1 VTRQLLLRASAS
13 EARLARILLA
23 EADASV
29 RIALGAMLEAQR
41 HAVVRATTPLQL
53 ASALDTEV
61 VDLAIV
67 DLALLRTDAVTA
79 ELRRLP
85 VIAISPS
92 DPAPEPDLAF
102 ESKLHRPLDLAA
114 AGVFVAAALST
125 VAVVAQ
131 GSDELEAP
139 DGVRIRPAVGRVYV
153 RGFPVHLTPLEL
165 RLFTLLV
172 RRRGRTQSIERL
184 ARDVWGH
191 EAQGRRNFVEARVS
205 SIRRKLRALGAYDV
219 IETVRSVGYRVP
231 CAVYSEDG
239 RVEDSCTMD
248 RRRVDARRAG
258 G

>member
-1 VTRQLLLRASAS
+1 M
-13 EARLARILLA
+13 ARILLA

-41 HAVVRATTPLQL
+41 HVVVRATTPLQL
-53 ASALDTEV
+53 ASALETED

-67 DLALLRTDAVTA
+67 DLALVRTNEVTA
-79 ELRRLP
+79 ALRRLP

-92 DPAPEPDLAF
+92 EPAPEPDLAF
-102 ESKLHRPLDLAA
+102 ESRLHRPLDLAA

-131 GSDELEAP
+131 GSDDLEAP

-153 RGFPVHLTPLEL
+153 RGFPVHLTALEL
-165 RLFTLLV
+165 RLLTVLV

-184 ARDVWGH
+184 ARDIWGR
-191 EAQGRRNFVEARVS
+191 EARGQRNFVEARIS

-219 IETVRSVGYRVP
+219 IETVRNVGYRVP
-231 CAVYSEDG
+231 WHVHPA
-239 RVEDSCTMD
+239 DSCAGDGCGEAGCATGGCIEA
-248 RRRVDARRAG
+248 RRRGAPGR
-258 G
+258 

>member
-1 VTRQLLLRASAS
+1 M
-13 EARLARILLA
+13 ARILLA

-41 HAVVRATTPLQL
+41 HAVARATTPLQL

-67 DLALLRTDAVTA
+67 DLALVRTDEVTA

-92 DPAPEPDLAF
+92 EPVSEPDLAV
-102 ESKLHRPLDLAA
+102 ESRLHRPLDLAA
-114 AGVFVAAALST
+114 AGVFVSAALST
-125 VAVVAQ
+125 VAVMAHE
-131 GSDELEAP
+131 SADLEAP

-153 RGFPVHLTPLEL
+153 RGFPVHLTALEL
-165 RLFTLLV
+165 RLLTLLV
-172 RRRGRTQSIERL
+172 RRRGRTQSIGRL
-184 ARDVWGH
+184 ARDIWGR
-191 EAQGRRNFVEARVS
+191 EARGRRNFIEARIS

-231 CAVYSEDG
+231 WPVYPA
-239 RVEDSCTMD
+239 DSCGGDGCGEAGCATSGCIEGQ
-248 RRRVDARRAG
+248 RHRATR
-258 G
+258 